1 MRTEKDW
8 QTFIRQDLQI
18 KRNEYMYKW
27 LIVAIISIFVL
38 AFAFRQCTDS
48 ETYED
53 SSAIVD
59 NVININDTVNIGKES
74 EDSHLLSTERLWRK
88 MLIIQ

>member
-1 MRTEKDW
+1 MKTEKDW

-38 AFAFRQCTDS
+38 AFAFRQCTDT

-53 SSAIVD
+53 SSAIVE
-59 NVININDTVNIGKES
+59 NVITLV
-74 EDSHLLSTERLWRK
+74 SHKNLGLVK
-88 MLIIQ
+88 H